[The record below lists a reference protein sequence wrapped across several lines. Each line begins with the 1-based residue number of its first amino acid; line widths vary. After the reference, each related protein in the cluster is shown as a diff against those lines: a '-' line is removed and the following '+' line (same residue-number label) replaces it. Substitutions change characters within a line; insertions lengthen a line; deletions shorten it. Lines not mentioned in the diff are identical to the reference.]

1 MAQYNFS
8 ARRKEE
14 KKSGIMGMKRIEEG
28 SRGEVRKPPNYKEA
42 HKAEK
47 LMARKQLNKRLWGA
61 FLSKE
66 LTTRKELVDFA
77 KEQL

>member
-47 LMARKQLNKRLWGA
+47 LMAKPWPE
-61 FLSKE
+61 SSS
-66 LTTRKELVDFA
+66 TRDCGVHSSPRSSPPGRN
-77 KEQL
+77 

>member
-1 MAQYNFS
+1 M
-8 ARRKEE
+8 RRAAGWR
-14 KKSGIMGMKRIEEG
+14 SG
-28 SRGEVRKPPNYKEA
+28 SPPNYKEA

>member
-28 SRGEVRKPPNYKEA
+28 RGGELRKPPNYKEA

-47 LMARKQLNKRLWGA
+47 LMANPWPVSSSTRDCGA
-61 FLSKE
+61 SSSPS
-66 LTTRKELVDFA
+66 RSPPA
-77 KEQL
+77 RN